1 MASRRRAATHRLTR
15 LPDKGTSQVFRNWR
29 KKIRLISPNP
39 ECSSP
44 MISNHGFQGFMSLPV
59 DVFVNIASYF
69 QPQDVLALSRVNS
82 FLRRL
87 LRSRESEPIWRS
99 ARLNFLG
106 LPPCP
111 KELSEPKYAGL
122 LFSKI
127 CTLCNRRALQSMDP
141 MLLERLCRKCKD
153 IELVDLAEHEVD
165 ASLVFAS
172 TTILP
177 GYCEDWSER
186 GPWCF
191 YDDIQIVKSKLYEFD
206 IAGNEEGKQSWIK
219 RRREIVIAREESS
232 EPLKEWFHQLEMN
245 REAELD
251 RRRVAREVEINARL
265 KQLGYDERD
274 MGFQQSSA
282 WVSLVRNAGPL
293 TDKVW
298 KGLLP
303 KLVKIIK
310 ANCRERIRTKR
321 ENRRTEIMDWAWPA
335 CEAKIFRLWQEEDSD
350 SSDSYILDDDDS
362 DAYFKRGPN
371 LNATTILLNELETRP
386 EVQPEVKLLLDGD
399 MSDDEF
405 ERRFTSQQHKL
416 AILLT
421 TWVDE
426 QEARLVSMMPSDISA
441 PDFDYPNLESPM
453 TFVTNE
459 DSTPLPMDA
468 LPDNTQ
474 KLLRADA
481 VFVRAPADLNQH
493 TSTSKHMCYL
503 YPNFDGLPDRFTY
516 SNIASEIAASLL
528 ACLGR
533 PNASY
538 LEMTAVGYALEC
550 GMCPEIGPLDWKNLI
565 EHCLEEHWVNE
576 SSDSEGSCSTLN

>member
-1 MASRRRAATHRLTR
+1 MASRRRAATRRSTR
-15 LPDKGTSQVFRNWR
+15 LPDKGTSQVSRNWR
-29 KKIRLISPNP
+29 KKIRLVSPNP
-39 ECSSP
+39 TSDSDSEFSSP
-44 MISNHGFQGFMSLPV
+44 TRSNHGFQGFMSLPV
-59 DVFVNIASYF
+59 DVFVN
-69 QPQDVLALSRVNS
+69 DVLALSRVNS

-99 ARLNFLG
+99 ARLNLVG

-122 LFSKI
+122 LFSKM

-153 IELVDLAEHEVD
+153 TELVDLAQYEVD

-177 GYCEDWSER
+177 GYCEDWLER

-206 IAGNEEGKQSWIK
+206 VADNEEGKQSWIK
-219 RRREIVIAREESS
+219 RRREIVKAREESS
-232 EPLKEWFHQLEMN
+232 EPLREWIQQLEMN

-251 RRRVAREVEINARL
+251 LRRVAREAEIKARL
-265 KQLGYDERD
+265 KQLGHDERD
-274 MGFQQSSA
+274 MDFQQSSV
-282 WVSLVRNAGPL
+282 WLSLVRNASPL
-293 TDKVW
+293 TDKSW

-310 ANCRERIRTKR
+310 ANCKERIRAKR
-321 ENRRTEIMDWAWPA
+321 EDRCREIIDWAWST
-335 CEAKIFRLWQEEDSD
+335 CEAKIFRLWQE
-350 SSDSYILDDDDS
+350 DDVDYYLSEDDS
-362 DAYFKRGPN
+362 DYYCHNQGPN
-371 LNATTILLNELETRP
+371 LNATTILLNELKNQP
-386 EVQPEVKLLLDGD
+386 EAQPEVKLLLDED

-416 AILLT
+416 GTLLA

-426 QEARLVSMMPSDISA
+426 QEARLVSMMSSDIPA
-441 PDFDYPNLESPM
+441 PDFDHPSPESPM

-459 DSTPLPMDA
+459 DSTLLPMGA

-481 VFVRAPADLNQH
+481 VFMRTPAELNQH
-493 TSTSKHMCYL
+493 TSTSTNMCYF
-503 YPNFDGLPDRFTY
+503 YPDFDGLPDKFIY
-516 SNIASEIAASLL
+516 SNLASEISASLL

-533 PNASY
+533 PNASH
-538 LEMTAVGYALEC
+538 LEMTSAEYALEC
-550 GMCPEIGPLDWKNLI
+550 GMCPEIGSLGWKNLI
-565 EHCLEEHWVNE
+565 EHCLKEHWANE
-576 SSDSEGSCSTLN
+576 SSDSEGSCST